1 LFPKMMPERHKVIH
15 IITRLDKGGA
25 AENTLLTV
33 LGMDKKKY
41 DVQLVKGPTYESRMS
56 RDEQASVIADQEK
69 ARSDGVELVTCPFLM
84 RRINLVYDVLT
95 LIALYLFLVKEKPAV
110 VHTHTSK
117 AGLLGRLAAKLA
129 RVPHIVHTPHGH
141 VFWGYFGP
149 WKTRMF
155 IVLEKLSTRITD
167 KIIALTNR
175 EKKDYLLYK
184 IAPAEKIAVINS
196 GVDLRNIE
204 DALLEDRRRL
214 KQDLG
219 IPEDRLIV
227 GTAGRLEPVK
237 GPEHLV
243 EAARYVLSAR
253 PDVFFVF
260 AGDGELKSYL
270 ARRASELGIAGDI
283 LFLGWRK
290 DVTRVISVY
299 DIFVLPSLNE
309 GMGRVLVEAMALGK
323 PIVASDAG
331 GIPDLVTHGINGFLV
346 PPKNPERLA
355 ECIQILLRDKEGRA
369 KMGAEGKARA
379 GKFGKDI
386 MVESIAK
393 LYDDLSAKT
402 CS

>member
-1 LFPKMMPERHKVIH
+1 
-15 IITRLDKGGA
+15 
-25 AENTLLTV
+25 
-33 LGMDKKKY
+33 
-41 DVQLVKGPTYESRMS
+41 
-56 RDEQASVIADQEK
+56 
-69 ARSDGVELVTCPFLM
+69 
-84 RRINLVYDVLT
+84 
-95 LIALYLFLVKEKPAV
+95 
-110 VHTHTSK
+110 
-117 AGLLGRLAAKLA
+117 
-129 RVPHIVHTPHGH
+129 
-141 VFWGYFGP
+141 
-149 WKTRMF
+149 MF

>member
-1 LFPKMMPERHKVIH
+1 MMPERRKVIH

-33 LGMDKKKY
+33 LGMDKNKY

-56 RDEQASVIADQEK
+56 RDEQASVVADQEK
-69 ARSDGVELVTCPFLM
+69 VRLDGVKLFTCPFLI

-95 LIALYLFLVKEKPAV
+95 LIALYLFLVKEKPAI

-117 AGLLGRLAAKLA
+117 AGLLGRFAAKLA

-141 VFWGYFGP
+141 VFWGYFSP

-155 IVLEKLSTRITD
+155 ILLERLSMRITD

-175 EKKDYLLYK
+175 EKDDYLLYK

-196 GVDLRNIE
+196 GVDLGSIK
-204 DALLEDRRRL
+204 DLPLKDRQTL
-214 KQDLG
+214 KQELG
-219 IPEDRLIV
+219 IPEGRLIV

-243 EAARYVLSAR
+243 EAARYILSGR

-260 AGDGELKSYL
+260 AGDGRLKSYL
-270 ARRASELGIAGDI
+270 LRRASELGIAGDV

-290 DVTRVISVY
+290 DVTKVISVY

-309 GMGRVLVEAMALGK
+309 GMGRVLIEAMALGK
-323 PIVASDAG
+323 PIVASEAG

-346 PPKNPERLA
+346 PPNDPERLA
-355 ECIQILLRDKEGRA
+355 ACIQILLGDKERRA
-369 KMGAEGKARA
+369 KMGAVGKAMA

-386 MVESIAK
+386 MVERIAK